1 MQTHS
6 YIATVQVDFEYD
18 HTEVDY
24 NEARMTALRMA
35 IRPLFHVLQDATKVV
50 RVVVSDNEG
59 AGEQFSM
66 EEE

>member
-18 HTEVDY
+18 HTETSY
-24 NEARMTALRMA
+24 NDARMAALHMA
-35 IRPLFHVLQDATKVV
+35 IRPLFHVLQNTTKVV

-59 AGEQFSM
+59 AGVEFEM

>member
-18 HTEVDY
+18 PTETSY
-24 NEARMTALRMA
+24 NDARMAALHMA
-35 IRPLFHVLQDATKVV
+35 IRPLFHVLQDSTKVV

-59 AGEQFSM
+59 AGVQFSM